1 MKTYNEILYNAI
13 LNNLFI
19 GIQKTSNDNELIT
32 RPTAFEGLESYL
44 YFREIPEISEHFIM
58 ASPEILNALHLSKEK
73 AWKIAET
80 NTFSKTIVMSMRDIF
95 WYGMKQLGDVPDAI
109 DAIDDSMY
117 IVSNCFH
124 WLGASAIL
132 DKEALAE
139 LSRYFHTNRFIVLP
153 SSVHEMLVIP
163 YTEESDLTKFSNI
176 VKEVNMTQV
185 DENEQLTNRAYVIA
199 V

>member
-1 MKTYNEILYNAI
+1 MKTYNAI

-32 RPTAFEGLESYL
+32 KPTAFEGLESYL
-44 YFREIPEISEHFIM
+44 YFREIPETSEHFIM
-58 ASPEILNALHLSKEK
+58 ASPEILNSLHLSKEK

-80 NTFSKTIVMSMRDIF
+80 NTFSKTTVMSMRDIF
-95 WYGMKQLGDVPDAI
+95 LDGLKQLGKVPDEI
-109 DAIDDSMY
+109 PDTIDDSMY

-132 DKEALAE
+132 DKEALTE
-139 LSRYFHTNRFIVLP
+139 LAKHLHTNKFIVLP

-163 YTEESDLTKFSNI
+163 YTEESDLTEFSNI
-176 VKEVNMTQV
+176 VKEVNVTQV
-185 DENEQLTNRAYVIA
+185 DENEQLTDRAYVIA